1 MTTRDDILLALL
13 AADPGAALKAYDT
26 AELHAR
32 FARAQAK
39 LHNIEKSSTVNAGQ
53 KRYNFAPLEDFLSMA
68 RAELSAEGLSF
79 HQPCFTGLEGQDA
92 VITVQTVISFGVA
105 SIECSYSK
113 TSSKADIQG
122 QGSMIT
128 YLRRYTLQAMI
139 GVCGGDEDDDAVTP
153 TTGTREPSKDPKE
166 RERGERIRAEA
177 KAKAEAAREAAFV
190 EPAPFQEQARPW
202 PALNFHKEDPPAV
215 ADARYV
221 GAVVMELIGPD
232 FFGNPARG
240 EGLYATAQDVGE
252 AMLSKAPMRPQG
264 PDQVIEYT
272 SKMRASV
279 AANPKRLQ
287 EIKDRIVGVLVPF

>member
-1 MTTRDDILLALL
+1 MTTRDDILTALI
-13 AADPGAALKAYDT
+13 AADPLAALKAHDT

-32 FARAQAK
+32 FARAQVRLKNVDKSRFVDAGAK
-39 LHNIEKSSTVNAGQ
+39 K
-53 KRYNFAPLEDFLSMA
+53 YNFAPLDEFLLMA
-68 RAELSAEGLSF
+68 RAELGAEGLSF
-79 HQPCFTGLEGQDA
+79 HQPCFTALEGA
-92 VITVQTVISFGVA
+92 EVVITVQTVISFGVA

-113 TSSKADIQG
+113 GASKNDIQG
-122 QGSMIT
+122 QGSMMT
-128 YLRRYTLQAMI
+128 YLRRYGIQSMM
-139 GVCGGDEDDDAVTP
+139 GVCGFVDEDDDAVNVK
-153 TTGTREPSKDPKE
+153 TGPRVESDKPAE
-166 RERGERIRAEA
+166 RARAAEIRSAA
-177 KAKAEAAREAAFV
+177 KGKAEAARA
-190 EPAPFQEQARPW
+190 EPQEQTRPW
-202 PALNFHKEDPPAV
+202 PALNFREEDPPAV

-221 GAVVMELIGPD
+221 GAVAMELIGPD

-252 AMLSKAPMRPQG
+252 AMLSKAPVRPQG

>member
-1 MTTRDDILLALL
+1 MTRDDILTALL
-13 AADPGAALKAYDT
+13 AADPLAALKAHDT

-32 FARAQAK
+32 FARAQVRLKNVDKSRFVDAGAK
-39 LHNIEKSSTVNAGQ
+39 K
-53 KRYNFAPLEDFLSMA
+53 YNFAPLDEFLSMA
-68 RAELSAEGLSF
+68 RAELGAEGLSF
-79 HQPCFTGLEGQDA
+79 HQPCSTALEGA
-92 VITVQTVISFGVA
+92 EVVITVQTVISFGVA
-105 SIECSYSK
+105 TIECSYSK
-113 TSSKADIQG
+113 GASKNDIQG
-122 QGSMIT
+122 QGSMMT
-128 YLRRYTLQAMI
+128 YLRRYGIQAMI
-139 GVCGGDEDDDAVTP
+139 GVCGFVDEDDDAVIP
-153 TTGTREPSKDPKE
+153 RTGPRVESKDPAEHE
-166 RERGERIRAEA
+166 RTERIRGKVKEDIAAKKSAES
-177 KAKAEAAREAAFV
+177 
-190 EPAPFQEQARPW
+190 QEQARPW
-202 PALNFHKEDPPAV
+202 PALHFREEDPPAV

-252 AMLSKAPMRPQG
+252 AMLSKAPVRPQG

>member
-1 MTTRDDILLALL
+1 MTTRDDILTALL
-13 AADPGAALKAYDT
+13 AADPLAALKAHDT

-32 FARAQAK
+32 FARAQVRLKNVDKSRFVDAGAK
-39 LHNIEKSSTVNAGQ
+39 K
-53 KRYNFAPLEDFLSMA
+53 YNFAPLDEFLSMA
-68 RAELSAEGLSF
+68 RAELGAEGLSF
-79 HQPCFTGLEGQDA
+79 HQPCFTALEGA
-92 VITVQTVISFGVA
+92 EVVITVQTVISFGVA

-113 TSSKADIQG
+113 GASKNDIQG
-122 QGSMIT
+122 QGSMMT
-128 YLRRYTLQAMI
+128 YLRRYGIQAMI
-139 GVCGGDEDDDAVTP
+139 GVCGFVDEDEDAAPVK
-153 TTGTREPSKDPKE
+153 TGPSVESKDPKE
-166 RERGERIRAEA
+166 RERAAEIRSAA
-177 KAKAEAAREAAFV
+177 KAKAEAARV
-190 EPAPFQEQARPW
+190 EPQEQTRPW
-202 PALNFHKEDPPAV
+202 PALNFRPEDPPAV

-252 AMLSKAPMRPQG
+252 AVLSKAPMRPQG
-264 PDQVIEYT
+264 SDQVIEYT